1 MPICLVI
8 LGSGSN
14 SKSIFELN
22 DLFYVKITVETFKKS
37 GPSQCFACQRIGHG
51 SANCTHP
58 PRCVKCSG
66 EHKAI
71 NCPKTIE
78 QDPTCCNCGG
88 NHTANYRGCP
98 YLTQATIAKPAPLS
112 TTNKVPTSLTHPNTT
127 NNSQLDYATAT
138 KPKITVNNNQIIN
151 LLTDLLSA
159 ISATSDP
166 KEMLIST
173 IKSFMT
179 LLADQQ

>member
-22 DLFYVKITVETFKKS
+22 NLFYVKIAVETFKKS
-37 GPSQCFACQRIGHG
+37 GPSQCFACQCIDHG
-51 SANCTHP
+51 SAICTHP
-58 PRCVKCSG
+58 PRCVKCSS

-98 YLTQATIAKPAPLS
+98 YLAQAIIAKPAPLS
-112 TTNKVPTSLTHPNTT
+112 TANNVQTPLTQSNDTKH
-127 NNSQLDYATAT
+127 SQLDYASVT
-138 KPKITVNNNQIIN
+138 KPKTTVNYNRIIN

-159 ISATSDP
+159 ISATSNQ
-166 KEMLIST
+166 
-173 IKSFMT
+173 F
-179 LLADQQ
+179 